1 MKKLIN
7 LFLLSAMFFSIA
19 HGVVLKQ
26 EYAFEHCSIEEYISE
41 FSAPD
46 VHEYHEEHEN
56 NACDSHYIFHI
67 SFLVPE
73 TFALSEFQVKLSLL
87 PTYNAQHLF
96 TYQKNTFRPPII

>member
-19 HGVVLKQ
+19 HGVVLDPH
-26 EYAFEHCSIEEYISE
+26 ASEHCSIEEYVAE

-46 VHEYHEEHEN
+46 VHEHDEEHQN
-56 NACDSHYIFHI
+56 DACDSHYIFHI

-73 TFALSEFQVKLSLL
+73 GFMLHEPHVELSLFHPHTSQNHFL
-87 PTYNAQHLF
+87 
-96 TYQKNTFRPPII
+96 YQKNTFRPPIV